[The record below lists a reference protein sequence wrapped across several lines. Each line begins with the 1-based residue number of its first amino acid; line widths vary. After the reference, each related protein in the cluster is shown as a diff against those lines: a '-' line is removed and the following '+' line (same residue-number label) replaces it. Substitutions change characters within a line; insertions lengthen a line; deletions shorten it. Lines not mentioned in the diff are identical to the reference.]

1 MNWTTLTVLVLFI
14 LVAAIVIMFSV
25 TADATQRTALLDAF
39 KQLVGFFVGAIAAG
53 GAGFAWGFAKAK
65 GLV

>member
-1 MNWTTLTVLVLFI
+1 MKWTTLTVLVLFI

-25 TADATQRTALLDAF
+25 TEDATQRTALLEAF

-53 GAGFAWGFAKAK
+53 AAGYVWGLGK
-65 GLV
+65 GKGVL